1 MRVVSILL
9 LTEVLCV
16 LCVYY
21 LPGTVSPI
29 PYLHLSLCLICRP
42 AYLEMPTGNKMGV
55 SGHPWGMTSGSILS
69 KMSLSLTLTP
79 GNHHGN
85 KK

>member
-29 PYLHLSLCLICRP
+29 PYLPLNLSFHLQTCI
-42 AYLEMPTGNKMGV
+42 TGNAHRKQD
-55 SGHPWGMTSGSILS
+55 GHQEP
-69 KMSLSLTLTP
+69 SLRV
-79 GNHHGN
+79 
-85 KK
+85 

>member
-1 MRVVSILL
+1 MRVVYVCFSLGHYVYCVCAMCQELSVQFLMCISASLL
-9 LTEVLCV
+9 SAD
-16 LCVYY
+16 
-21 LPGTVSPI
+21 LPTWKCPQETRWMLVAI
-29 PYLHLSLCLICRP
+29 PC
-42 AYLEMPTGNKMGV
+42 
-55 SGHPWGMTSGSILS
+55 GMTSGSILS

>member
-16 LCVYY
+16 LWVYY

-42 AYLEMPTGNKMGV
+42 AYLEMPIGNMMDV
-55 SGHPWGMTSGSILS
+55 SGHPLGMGIQPS
-69 KMSLSLTLTP
+69 SL
-79 GNHHGN
+79 
-85 KK
+85 